1 MGKYTAMSENFETE
15 NYIITERMEYLSRI
29 NELNFNYELSR
40 ENIIAI
46 LNDCTAKN
54 NILISNIKFSEAE
67 DIFSSGEI
75 EIIDF
80 DLGVKDNFQFINVKV
95 EFKLKFGELLSFIDD
110 MRDYGKDIS
119 VTGIHVISWEGD
131 MVYAVVDIKF
141 YAVSMVVET

>member
-80 DLGVKDNFQFINVKV
+80 DFINVKV